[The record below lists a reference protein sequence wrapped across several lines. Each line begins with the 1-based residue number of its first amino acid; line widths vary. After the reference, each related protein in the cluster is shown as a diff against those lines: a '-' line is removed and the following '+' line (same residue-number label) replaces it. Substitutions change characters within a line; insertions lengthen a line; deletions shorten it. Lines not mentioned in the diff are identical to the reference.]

1 MTSVMN
7 VDTIE
12 DKAGTGPVGLTKQH
26 AAKAWL
32 YYKQNTPE
40 VTDSFN
46 TSSVT
51 DTATGNYLQN
61 YTNSFDANYDGRALS
76 GTGFA
81 TDKFLSHG
89 STGSTTSAQQF
100 NLYDISGSGLDD
112 SFSSAV
118 THGDL
123 A

>member
-1 MTSVMN
+1 MSTLKA
-7 VDTIE
+7 DTIQNTSGG
-12 DKAGTGPVGLTKQH
+12 AATLTKPH
-26 AAKAWL
+26 AAKAGL
-32 YYKQNTPE
+32 YY
-40 VTDSFN
+40 FN
-46 TSSVT
+46 TSTVT

-61 YTNSFDANYDGRALS
+61 YTNSFDASYDGRAMS
-76 GTGFA
+76 GSGFA

>member
-1 MTSVMN
+1 MSTLKA
-7 VDTIE
+7 DTIQS
-12 DKAGTGPVGLTKQH
+12 TGGGAATLTKQS

-32 YYKQNTPE
+32 YFKQNTPE

-46 TSSVT
+46 TSSAT
-51 DTATGNYLQN
+51 DSSTGNFLQN
-61 YTNSFDANYDGRALS
+61 YVSSFDASYDGRALS

-89 STGSTTSAQQF
+89 STGSTTSAQQY